1 MIFPAVLAVWRFG
14 ALGFNANDLV
24 PQQASQHKS
33 FYQRISTLPKRPCPR
48 RGKLTR
54 DNGAKEHGKPN
65 DAPTT
70 KPRPCVKTMLSADA
84 LQLTLRHA
92 NQGINR
98 AINMLNVR
106 SGERQTEFVANLEA
120 NLADV
125 DVAEN
130 RGNIVMR

>member
-1 MIFPAVLAVWRFG
+1 
-14 ALGFNANDLV
+14 
-24 PQQASQHKS
+24 
-33 FYQRISTLPKRPCPR
+33 
-48 RGKLTR
+48 
-54 DNGAKEHGKPN
+54 
-65 DAPTT
+65 
-70 KPRPCVKTMLSADA
+70 MLSADA